1 MKKSVHA
8 EKTIYDEKQIAG
20 KIDKMADAII
30 KDFPGASIRKI
41 GFLGI
46 QTKGIPLAERIIAA
60 VKRKTGHKVP
70 IGAIDISMYR
80 DDIGMRRKLSSLN
93 ETSIP
98 FDLEDEGII
107 LVDDVLHTGRTIR
120 AALDAVTDYGR
131 PSFIRLA
138 VLIDRGGREFPIQ
151 PDYVGKKYKANEGD
165 KIIVKWH
172 ELDGVESALLIR
184 NKSTKK

>member
-1 MKKSVHA
+1 MKKSICA
-8 EKTIYDEKQIAG
+8 KKIICDKKQIAG
-20 KIDKMADAII
+20 KIDKIADAII
-30 KDFPGASIRKI
+30 KDFPGASIRKV

-46 QTKGIPLAERIIAA
+46 QTKGIPLAEKIGDAI
-60 VKRKTGHKVP
+60 KRKTGHKVSV
-70 IGAIDISMYR
+70 GSIDISMYR
-80 DDIGMRRKLSSLN
+80 DDIGIRRKLSSLH

-151 PDYVGKKYKANEGD
+151 PDYVGEKYKADDGD
-165 KIIVKWH
+165 KIIVKWD

-184 NKSTKK
+184 NKSLKK